1 MKIFIVFMFNIYSL
15 ILLTFI
21 DNNLQSKNCTHKD
34 YKSKTQGRGV
44 CEANSLPAGIK
55 SGQDY
60 ITVSWNPKPAPLLQ
74 HIFQSSVLLDSLPF
88 SSVVVHLVV
97 VNVISNSYGN
107 A

>member
-44 CEANSLPAGIK
+44 KLTPCRPGLILDRISRYHGTPSPPPYCNTSSSLLYFLILFHSP
-55 SGQDY
+55 
-60 ITVSWNPKPAPLLQ
+60 
-74 HIFQSSVLLDSLPF
+74 VL
-88 SSVVVHLVV
+88 
-97 VNVISNSYGN
+97 
-107 A
+107 

>member
-44 CEANSLPAGIK
+44 KLTLCRPGLNLDRISRYHGTPYYCNTSSSLLYFLILFHSP
-55 SGQDY
+55 
-60 ITVSWNPKPAPLLQ
+60 
-74 HIFQSSVLLDSLPF
+74 VL
-88 SSVVVHLVV
+88 
-97 VNVISNSYGN
+97 
-107 A
+107 

>member
-44 CEANSLPAGIK
+44 KLTPCRPGLNLDRIISRYHGTPSPSPYCNTSSSLLYFLILFHSP
-55 SGQDY
+55 
-60 ITVSWNPKPAPLLQ
+60 
-74 HIFQSSVLLDSLPF
+74 VL
-88 SSVVVHLVV
+88 
-97 VNVISNSYGN
+97 
-107 A
+107 